1 MARTVEPMTSGTIWK
16 RMVFFAF
23 PLFLGNLFQQ
33 LYNTVDS
40 LIVGN
45 FLGSSALA
53 AVSSSGS
60 LIFML
65 IGFLSGIAGGA
76 GVGGGVLLIAM
87 DGHGHVGARNAAG
100 LGVCRA
106 HRHAGQP
113 QGVHL
118 VHKGLLVVQKL
129 VQGGHQHIAG
139 CAHGA
144 FDVKRF
150 HSSFNPSI

>member
-1 MARTVEPMTSGTIWK
+1 MVMAVQMGR
-16 RMVFFAF
+16 F
-23 PLFLGNLFQQ
+23 
-33 LYNTVDS
+33 
-40 LIVGN
+40 
-45 FLGSSALA
+45 
-53 AVSSSGS
+53 
-60 LIFML
+60 
-65 IGFLSGIAGGA
+65 AGGV
-76 GVGGGVLLIAM
+76 GVGMAGGVLLLAM

-106 HRHAGQP
+106 HRHAGQA

-150 HSSFNPSI
+150 HSSVNPSIWLMRLAR